1 MNKKTY
7 TVHQL
12 RVRAVRNIL
21 NKKDLPT
28 DMRQHWGRVA
38 KQLGP
43 YYPVGDT
50 FKSWLTAKKK
60 KKR

>member
-1 MNKKTY
+1 VNRKKTI
-7 TVHQL
+7 TQQRL
-12 RVRAVRNIL
+12 LAVYKAQGSKN
-21 NKKDLPT
+21 LPL

-43 YYPVGDT
+43 YYPLGDT
-50 FKSWLTAKKK
+50 FKSWLPTKKK